1 MTASER
7 KNILKIQAN
16 LLKISVTG
24 NAPINIVQYENRLG
38 LVRTVNKIFTP
49 ACGLPETVFDK
60 LVLTEKGKRILDATF

>member
-1 MTASER
+1 MDASER
-7 KNILKIQAN
+7 RNILKTQAN
-16 LLKISVTG
+16 LLEISLTG

-38 LVRTVNKIFTP
+38 LVKTVNKVIAP